1 MTRSGPVVA
10 ELLAQA
16 RSGNRAALDELM
28 PVVYRELRRL
38 ARRHLLRQSPGHTMQ
53 TADLVNEAY
62 LKLANVQRMDWKDRF
77 HFLSVASRAMRFVL
91 VDHARKRGY
100 AKRGGNAVKVSLDEA
115 LIVSEQ
121 RGAELLAIDEAL
133 SRLAVLDPRKSQIV
147 ELRYFGGL
155 SIDEAANV
163 LAISPV
169 TVNRE
174 WAKARAWLYDELRQ
188 TQTQ

>member
-10 ELLAQA
+10 QLLAQA
-16 RSGNRAALDELM
+16 RGGDRAALDQLM

-38 ARRHLLRQSPGHTMQ
+38 ARRHLLRRSPGHTLQ
-53 TADLVNEAY
+53 TTDLVNEAY
-62 LKLANVQRMDWKDRF
+62 LKLANVERMDWKDRF

-100 AKRGGNAVKVSLDEA
+100 AKRGGNPVKVSLDDA

-133 SRLAVLDPRKSQIV
+133 SRLAVLDPRKGQIV

-155 SIDEAANV
+155 SIDETANV
-163 LAISPV
+163 LEVSPV

-174 WAKARAWLYDELRQ
+174 WAKARAWLYDELGQ
-188 TQTQ
+188 GQAQ

>member
-10 ELLAQA
+10 QLLAQA
-16 RSGNRAALDELM
+16 RSGDRAALDELM

-38 ARRHLLRQSPGHTMQ
+38 ARRHLLGQSPGHTLQ
-53 TADLVNEAY
+53 TTDLVNEAY
-62 LKLANVQRMDWKDRF
+62 LKLAKAERMDWKDRF

-100 AKRGGNAVKVSLDEA
+100 AKRGGNPVKVSLDDA

-133 SRLAVLDPRKSQIV
+133 SRLAVLDPRKGQIV

-155 SIDEAANV
+155 SIDETANV
-163 LAISPV
+163 LEVSPV

-174 WAKARAWLYDELRQ
+174 WAKARAWLYDELGQ
-188 TQTQ
+188 GQAQ

>member
-1 MTRSGPVVA
+1 MTSSGSVVA
-10 ELLAQA
+10 RLLAQA
-16 RSGNRAALDELM
+16 RSGDRAALDRLM

-38 ARRHLLRQSPGHTMQ
+38 ARRHLRLQSPRHTLQ
-53 TADLVNEAY
+53 TMDLVNEAY
-62 LKLANVQRMDWKDRF
+62 LKLAHARRMDWKDRA

-100 AKRGGNAVKVSLDEA
+100 AKRGANAVRVSLDDA
-115 LIVSEQ
+115 FVVSEQ

-133 SRLAVLDPRKSQIV
+133 SRLTKLDPRKGQIV

-155 SIDEAANV
+155 SIEETADV
-163 LAISPV
+163 LEISAG

-188 TQTQ
+188 GPAQ

>member
-10 ELLAQA
+10 QLLAQA
-16 RSGNRAALDELM
+16 RSGDRAALDELM

-38 ARRHLLRQSPGHTMQ
+38 ARRHLLRQSPGHTLQ
-53 TADLVNEAY
+53 TTDLVNEAY
-62 LKLANVQRMDWKDRF
+62 LKLANVERMDWKDRF

-100 AKRGGNAVKVSLDEA
+100 AKRGGNPVKVSLDNA

-133 SRLAVLDPRKSQIV
+133 SRLAVLDARKSQIV

-155 SIDEAANV
+155 SIDEAAKV
-163 LAISPV
+163 LDISPV
-169 TVNRE
+169 TVSRE

-188 TQTQ
+188 GQAQ

>member
-10 ELLAQA
+10 QLLAEA

-28 PVVYRELRRL
+28 PVVYRELRR
-38 ARRHLLRQSPGHTMQ
+38 
-53 TADLVNEAY
+53 
-62 LKLANVQRMDWKDRF
+62 
-77 HFLSVASRAMRFVL
+77 RAMRFVL

-133 SRLAVLDPRKSQIV
+133 SRLAVLDPRKCQIV

-163 LAISPV
+163 LAISP
-169 TVNRE
+169 
-174 WAKARAWLYDELRQ
+174 
-188 TQTQ
+188 